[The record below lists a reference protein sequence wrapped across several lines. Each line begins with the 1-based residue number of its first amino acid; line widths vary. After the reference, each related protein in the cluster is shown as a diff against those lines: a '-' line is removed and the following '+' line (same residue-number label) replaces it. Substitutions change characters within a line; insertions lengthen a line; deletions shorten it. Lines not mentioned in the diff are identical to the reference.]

1 MKKNLL
7 AALFLLCCFLAQGQN
22 DKYESIDANFFY
34 GSILEHNKDLAHL
47 ITNHPTGIILSY
59 NRKTSSDNEWASRF
73 NYPDWGFS
81 FVQQGNKNETLGN
94 NYGLYGHFNFYF
106 LNRKLMARVGQGVAY
121 NTNPFDLQD
130 NYRNNAY
137 GSHLLSSTFL
147 MFNYNQPNIIDK
159 IGLNAGISFVHYS
172 NANLRAPN
180 TSTNT
185 LAFNLGLNYD
195 LDEEEPQRGPKIK
208 SRYTEPLKFNFALRT
223 GLNESDYI
231 GLGQRPFLVIS
242 SFIDKRVTHKSS
254 FQLGADFFLSPF
266 LKDQIEHEAISLPQR
281 DASLDQD
288 WKRVGVF
295 AGHELHF
302 NKIAVVSQLGY
313 YVYYPYDFEGRTY
326 LRIGLKRYIGK
337 RFFAAATLH
346 SHGAKAEAVE
356 FGAGIRL

>member
-1 MKKNLL
+1 MGIPGELVEAATTVMMALSRVYNETDANLIEINPFVL
-7 AALFLLCCFLAQGQN
+7 TSDSRVMALDAKMDFDDNALFRHPDLKLL
-22 DKYESIDANFFY
+22 
-34 GSILEHNKDLAHL
+34 
-47 ITNHPTGIILSY
+47 
-59 NRKTSSDNEWASRF
+59 R
-73 NYPDWGFS
+73 
-81 FVQQGNKNETLGN
+81 
-94 NYGLYGHFNFYF
+94 
-106 LNRKLMARVGQGVAY
+106 
-121 NTNPFDLQD
+121 
-130 NYRNNAY
+130 
-137 GSHLLSSTFL
+137 
-147 MFNYNQPNIIDK
+147 
-159 IGLNAGISFVHYS
+159 
-172 NANLRAPN
+172 
-180 TSTNT
+180 
-185 LAFNLGLNYD
+185 D